1 MAGLGLSILN
11 LHPSHFARNISDEE
25 VTMESFPASSFATL
39 KQILDIS
46 GFKLW
51 PIDWLRGGGGVGGG
65 GGGDLGGGRSVN
77 AL

>member
-1 MAGLGLSILN
+1 
-11 LHPSHFARNISDEE
+11 
-25 VTMESFPASSFATL
+25 MESFPASSFATL

-65 GGGDLGGGRSVN
+65 GGGDLGRGGQVSECPVTECEMSRRHIFRGEGHSFHSY
-77 AL
+77 L